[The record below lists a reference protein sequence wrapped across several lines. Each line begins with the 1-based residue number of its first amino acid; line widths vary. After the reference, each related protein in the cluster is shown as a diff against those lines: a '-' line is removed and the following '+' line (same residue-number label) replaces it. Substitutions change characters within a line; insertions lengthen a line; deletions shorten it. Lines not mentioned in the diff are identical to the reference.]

1 MPRHEDAELH
11 SLPDDAVVLRGGLM
25 LPRDLDTGALTH
37 YDEFGEYALSV
48 YALPGR
54 TADEI
59 AILVPLRHSKIR
71 QSTVGRLREGGYEVV
86 PSPGPPGHADLKLPS
101 PPTEDDWKTLDALF
115 DPPRLNPAARGEIH
129 GP

>member
-11 SLPDDAVVLRGGLM
+11 SLPDDAVVVRGGLM

-59 AILVPLRHSKIR
+59 AILVPFRHSKIQTIDCR
-71 QSTVGRLREGGYEVV
+71 PLARGRLRSRAFAG
-86 PSPGPPGHADLKLPS
+86 
-101 PPTEDDWKTLDALF
+101 
-115 DPPRLNPAARGEIH
+115 AAWAR
-129 GP
+129 